1 MTADEYF
8 DPAERDSVHLGRPQK
23 LQKKVKSFKSKVW
36 CCQNFPLT
44 LAQLLIILK
53 PLSTS
58 SVFVQRIVEFLEFD
72 LPPGFPVKIG
82 LSPSLLVFALFCLLM
97 G

>member
-1 MTADEYF
+1 MLEITADEYF
-8 DPAERDSVHLGRPQK
+8 DPAERDAVHLGRPQK

-44 LAQLLIILK
+44 LDQLLMILK

-82 LSPSLLVFALFCLLM
+82 QSLLFLLFSVC
-97 G
+97 